1 MNNAGYHKPK
11 KENPYKNASFFE
23 RVTFLYMFPIFYR
36 TYRKGFEEEDLFEVY
51 DSHRSKLLGDRAE
64 ETWTKQHCHSKRYA
78 LHRTLIKLF
87 AVESILGAIIKLVD
101 ELLLVTV
108 VPVAIG
114 KLVSYFEKNQTRIS
128 QTDACIYAAIICS
141 TYLIVNLSFHPA
153 MMIKMLVSMKMRIC
167 CSTMIYRKSLRLDRN
182 ALTKTTMG
190 QIVNLLSN
198 DVTKFEQGMDNI
210 DYTIISPVQ
219 AIVGLYMLYSEIGI
233 AAVFGVVFLLSFVPL
248 QIYVGKRTSA
258 LRHKTAL
265 RTDERVKLMNE
276 LICGMQVIKMYCWE
290 KPFAKLIALARRK
303 EMSAI
308 RVHALLM
315 GMLYSF
321 EMFLTRT
328 AIFISLLGYV
338 LLGNYISAE
347 KVFLITS
354 IYNTI
359 RPTVTIMFSLA
370 CSNIAE
376 INISLKRI
384 NNFLNL
390 EEIEE
395 EEMNANEN
403 KMTNGY
409 KANISS
415 DNMME
420 LKDNKSSSVPKI
432 VFKDLSAKWAADSND
447 DTLCDIDI
455 ELNSNQLVAVI
466 GPVGSG
472 KSSLVSVILKEIQ
485 ITKGYSQING
495 TISYASQEPWLFH
508 GSVRENILFGEPY
521 DKRRYTEVVRVCCLK
536 SDFLLLPYGDK
547 TIVGDRGTGLSGGQR
562 ARINLARCIYRRADI
577 YLLDDPLSAV
587 DANVGRSLYQDCIKI
602 FLHDKLRVLVTHQ
615 IQYLKST
622 DLIIV
627 MNNGAIEKTGKF
639 EELQNSDL
647 NFGELLKSHA
657 EEDEEKRVV
666 SRRTSKQGSVLQSIE
681 EIDEEPEMSKERL
694 TEGNIKLSTYFNF
707 IRAGGNLKVIIA
719 LVLFM
724 LVTRCFE
731 YGGDFFVRT
740 WVNMEQNVKDTNG
753 TLEIP
758 RTTIIY
764 TYSGITIGTI
774 TFSLIYCLS
783 FVAFFTKAS
792 INLHNTVVE
801 RLIQGKMTFF
811 DCNPAGRILN
821 RFSKDMGIVDEY
833 IPFIL
838 YDVVAIMVALIG
850 TIVISVFVEV
860 WLLIPCIF
868 LIIIL
873 YICRMF
879 YIVTSRNIKRIE
891 SITRS
896 PVYSHTNT
904 SVSGLTTI
912 RAFKAQDLL
921 KKEFDS
927 IQDRHSCAWFLF
939 LASNRCFG
947 YWLDVICVSFVTLS
961 TYILIFF
968 SDNIYGGD
976 VGLIFNQFVGLLIF
990 LQWGMRQWSEL
1001 ENQMTSVER
1010 ILEYTKIDSEPKR
1023 TASMNIP
1030 VEWPSQG
1037 RIEFKNIF
1045 LRYNTQ
1051 DPPVLKNLNF
1061 LVEPMQKIGIV
1072 GRTGAGKSSIISAL
1086 FQLYELEG
1094 GIIVD
1099 GLDITRM
1106 PLERI
1111 RTKISIIPQEPVLF
1125 SGTMRKNLDPFN
1137 EYSDDILWSALEQ
1150 VELKEAIDDLGN
1162 GLNSQISEGGAN
1174 FSVGQRQLVC
1184 LARALIRKNKIL
1196 VLDEA
1201 TANVDPQTDSLIQK
1215 TIRTKFSDCT
1225 VLTIA
1230 HRLHTIMDSDKILL
1244 MSNGSISDYDD
1255 PHHLLQK
1262 ESGLL
1267 HDLVE
1272 ATGNISSKNL
1282 RNIAKNVFMK
1292 SAT

>member
-1 MNNAGYHKPK
+1 MNNAGYQRPR

-36 TYRKGFEEEDLFEVY
+36 TYKKSFEEEDLFEVY
-51 DSHRSKLLGDRAE
+51 DSHRSSRLGDKSE
-64 ETWTKQHCHSKRYA
+64 EIWKKEYNRSKKYA
-78 LHRTLIKLF
+78 LHRTLFKLF
-87 AVESILGAIIKLVD
+87 AVESFLGAFIKLID
-101 ELLLVTV
+101 ELLLVSV
-108 VPVAIG
+108 VPIFIG
-114 KLVSYFEKNQTRIS
+114 KLVSYFDKNQTKIS

-141 TYLIVNLSFHPA
+141 TYLIVNLTFHPA
-153 MMIKMLVSMKMRIC
+153 MMIKVLVSMKMRIC
-167 CSTMIYRKSLRLDRN
+167 CTSMIYRKSLRLDKN
-182 ALTKTTMG
+182 ALAKTTIG

-198 DVTKFEQGMDNI
+198 DVTKFEQGMDNT
-210 DYTIISPVQ
+210 DYLFIVPLQT
-219 AIVGLYMLYSEIGI
+219 IVGLYILYSQIGI
-233 AAVFGVVFLLSFVPL
+233 AAVFGVVFLLSFIPL

-276 LICGMQVIKMYCWE
+276 LISGMQVIKMYCWE
-290 KPFAKLIALARRK
+290 KPFAKLIAFARRK

-370 CSNIAE
+370 CSNTAE
-376 INISLKRI
+376 INISLRRI
-384 NNFLNL
+384 NDFLKLQEVN
-390 EEIEE
+390 EETKL
-395 EEMNANEN
+395 MNDCKTINNSCEINEN
-403 KMTNGY
+403 HH
-409 KANISS
+409 ISNNS
-415 DNMME
+415 P
-420 LKDNKSSSVPKI
+420 LGTKI
-432 VFKDLSAKWAADSND
+432 VLKNLSAKWTTDTND

-455 ELNSNQLVAVI
+455 NLTSNQLVAVI

-485 ITKGYSQING
+485 VTKGFSKIEG
-495 TISYASQEPWLFH
+495 TISYASQESWLFY

-521 DKRRYTEVVRVCCLK
+521 DKRRYADVVRVCCLK

-547 TIVGDRGTGLSGGQR
+547 TLVGDRGTGLSGGQR
-562 ARINLARCIYRRADI
+562 ARINLARCIYRKADI

-602 FLHDKLRVLVTHQ
+602 FLHDKLRILVTHQ

-627 MNNGAIEKTGKF
+627 MNNGKVEKTGTF
-639 EELQNSDL
+639 EELQNSHL

-657 EEDEEKRVV
+657 EEDDEKKVV

-681 EIDEEPEMSKERL
+681 EIDEEPEMLKERL
-694 TEGNIKLSTYFNF
+694 TEGNIKISTYFKF
-707 IRAGGNLKVIIA
+707 IRAGGSFKVITA
-719 LVLFM
+719 LILFM

-740 WVNMEQNVKDTNG
+740 WVNMEQNLKVSNG
-753 TLEIP
+753 TMEIS
-758 RTTIIY
+758 RTNIIY
-764 TYSGITIGTI
+764 IYSGITIGTI
-774 TFSLIYCLS
+774 LCSLIYCLS

-792 INLHNTVVE
+792 INLHNTVVG
-801 RLIQGKMTFF
+801 RLIQGKMSFF
-811 DCNPAGRILN
+811 DSNPGGRILN

-838 YDVVAIMVALIG
+838 YDVVAIIVALIG
-850 TIVISVFVEV
+850 TMVISVFVEV

-868 LIIIL
+868 LLIIL

-896 PVYSHTNT
+896 PVYNHTST
-904 SVSGLTTI
+904 SVCGLSTI
-912 RAFKAQDLL
+912 RAFHAQSLL
-921 KKEFDS
+921 IKEFDS

-947 YWLDVICVSFVTLS
+947 YWLDVICVLFVTLS

-968 SDNIYGGD
+968 SKNIYGGD

-1010 ILEYTKIDSEPKR
+1010 ILEYTTIDKEPTR
-1023 TASMNIP
+1023 IASNNIP
-1030 VEWPSQG
+1030 IDWPSQG

-1051 DPPVLKNLNF
+1051 DPPVLKNLCF
-1061 LVEPMQKIGIV
+1061 VVEPMQKIGIV

-1094 GIIVD
+1094 GIIID
-1099 GLDITRM
+1099 GLDITKM
-1106 PLERI
+1106 PLDRI
-1111 RTKISIIPQEPVLF
+1111 RTKIAIIPQEPVLF

-1137 EYSDDILWSALEQ
+1137 EFSDDILWSALEQ

-1162 GLNSQISEGGAN
+1162 GLDSQISESGAN

-1184 LARALIRKNKIL
+1184 LARALIRRNKIL

-1244 MSNGSISDYDD
+1244 MSNGSVSDYDE
-1255 PHHLLQK
+1255 PHTLLQK

-1272 ATGNISSKNL
+1272 ATGNVSSKNL
-1282 RNIAKNVFMK
+1282 RNIAKNVYMK
-1292 SAT
+1292 AAN